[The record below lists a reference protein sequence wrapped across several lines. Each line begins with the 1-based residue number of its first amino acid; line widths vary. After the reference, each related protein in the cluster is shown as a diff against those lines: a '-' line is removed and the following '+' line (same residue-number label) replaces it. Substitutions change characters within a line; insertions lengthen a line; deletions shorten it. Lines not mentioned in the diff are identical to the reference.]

1 MVESWVDEIELM
13 RFTLVL
19 GCGGWRTRWRERV
32 KFARG
37 MENLGGSEGVEFVSF
52 KKVNNWEGGRRQIR
66 PGWWKERLRSPSDS
80 KLG

>member
-1 MVESWVDEIELM
+1 MVESWVDENELM
-13 RFTLVL
+13 GFTLVL
-19 GCGGWRTRWRERV
+19 GCGGWRSRCRERV

-52 KKVNNWEGGRRQIR
+52 KKVNNREGERHRIR
-66 PGWWKERLRSPSDS
+66 PGWWKERLRSPSDG